1 MDYLKSYTYP
11 FDLDL
16 IKSDNLGKSGV
27 YLVLN
32 NLNLDFYIGSAISI
46 SPRHNRIYFRFRNH
60 FYHSHKNTNSYLYNA
75 IKKYGSHN
83 FSFHILEYTSIA
95 QTRFCET
102 NYIKE
107 HKPKYN
113 ILAYGAGV
121 VGYKHTKETKE
132 GPGVCLANWRSP
144 EFTNNLLSAAAKARS
159 NTKEY

>member
-46 SPRHNRIYFRFRNH
+46 GPRHNRIYLRFRNH

-75 IKKYGSHN
+75 IKKYGPHN

-113 ILAYGAGV
+113 ILAALRRAGV
-121 VGYKHTKETKE
+121 VGYIHTKETKE
-132 GPGVCLANWRSP
+132 
-144 EFTNNLLSAAAKARS
+144 NLKLNYSLERK
-159 NTKEY
+159 K